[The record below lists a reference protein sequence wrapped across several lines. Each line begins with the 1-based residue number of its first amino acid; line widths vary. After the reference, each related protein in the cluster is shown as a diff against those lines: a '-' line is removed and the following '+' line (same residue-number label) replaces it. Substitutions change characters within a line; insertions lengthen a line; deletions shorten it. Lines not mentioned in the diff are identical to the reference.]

1 MFSFKDRVFI
11 GGALI
16 EIEDALGVSVTYL
29 YKNEKNIPK
38 SYANDLL
45 EETRLYREALSYFF
59 NTFCPNFGLNE
70 DNIQA
75 FKNEYRSLDSRYD
88 LILKGKS
95 NFNIE
100 DIFGKPTLN
109 L

>member
-1 MFSFKDRVFI
+1 MFSFEDRIFI

-29 YKNEKNIPK
+29 YKTERNIPK
-38 SYANDLL
+38 SYANDLP
-45 EETRLYREALSYFF
+45 EETKIYREALNYFF

-70 DNIQA
+70 DNIEA
-75 FKNEYRSLDSRYD
+75 FKNEYRSLDRYS
-88 LILKGKS
+88 LILERNS
-95 NFNIE
+95 NFDIT

-109 L
+109 S